1 MNKIRVRGELVKPPY
16 MGTAK
21 AGPYA
26 SVTVKIPDGNY
37 SFWIEVYAPGAAA
50 QAFNGAKVGD
60 NFEVEGSLTE
70 KKKQDGTRIV
80 QIKAERVTKPGQA
93 ASSARPGTREYQ
105 DIAQEITDSDI
116 PF

>member
-26 SVTVKIPDGNY
+26 AVTVKIPDGNY
-37 SFWIEVYAPGAAA
+37 SFWIEVYAPGAAGQEFA
-50 QAFNGAKVGD
+50 GAKVGD
-60 NFEVEGSLTE
+60 SFEVEGSLTE
-70 KKKQDGTRIV
+70 KKKQDGTRVV
-80 QIKAERVTKPGQA
+80 QIKAERVTKSGATPVSKTQVN
-93 ASSARPGTREYQ
+93 T
-105 DIAQEITDSDI
+105 EITDDDI